1 MSATKVTVVDSRNL
15 ALKMDPLSFLDGE
28 ARRMK
33 DDSAS
38 IEDIGIHLEEMDK
51 YMDSLKSGVDNPAR
65 QICICGHSLSRHT
78 KAESSSYC
86 NVAKAWCD
94 CAEPLLVLEPE
105 DLRTFI
111 FSTNG
116 VGKKH
121 ALAKGLHALRKN
133 GKSARWL
140 IERLCFRC
148 GVEGRTVYPT
158 ALTRDKRIA
167 RGAGHTNA
175 LLCEACVNA
184 LGGYPTYY

>member
-1 MSATKVTVVDSRNL
+1 MTAVNSHNR
-15 ALKMDPLSFLDGE
+15 ALDMHLPCSLDGKANYMGDE
-28 ARRMK
+28 I
-33 DDSAS
+33 AS
-38 IEDIGIHLEEMDK
+38 LTDLGIQEDEMDA
-51 YMDSLKSGVDNPAR
+51 YMESLKTGVGNPAR

-78 KAESSSYC
+78 KSEVSGYC

-94 CAEPLLVLEPE
+94 CAEPMSVLEPE
-105 DLRTFI
+105 DLRTFV

-133 GKSARWL
+133 GKTARWL
-140 IERLCFRC
+140 IERVCFRC
-148 GVEGRTVYPT
+148 GAEGRTVFPA

-167 RGAGHTNA
+167 RGSGHTNA
-175 LLCEACVNA
+175 LLCEPCVNS

>member
-1 MSATKVTVVDSRNL
+1 MHLPYS
-15 ALKMDPLSFLDGE
+15 LDGKGNGMSDE
-28 ARRMK
+28 I
-33 DDSAS
+33 AS
-38 IEDIGIHLEEMDK
+38 LRDLGIQDEEMDA
-51 YMDSLKSGVDNPAR
+51 YMESLKTGVGNPAR

-78 KAESSSYC
+78 KSEVSGYC

-94 CAEPLLVLEPE
+94 CAEPMSVLEPE
-105 DLRTFI
+105 DLRTFV

-133 GKSARWL
+133 GKTARWL
-140 IERLCFRC
+140 IERVCFRC
-148 GVEGRTVYPT
+148 GAEGRTVFPA

-167 RGAGHTNA
+167 RGSGHSNA
-175 LLCEACVNA
+175 LLCEPCVNS

>member
-1 MSATKVTVVDSRNL
+1 
-15 ALKMDPLSFLDGE
+15 
-28 ARRMK
+28 MK

-51 YMDSLKSGVDNPAR
+51 YMDLLKSGVGNPAR

-78 KAESSSYC
+78 KSEPSSYC

-94 CAEPLLVLEPE
+94 CAEPLPVLEPE
-105 DLRTFI
+105 DLRTFV

-175 LLCEACVNA
+175 LLCESCVNA

>member
-15 ALKMDPLSFLDGE
+15 ATSMHPSFLDGE

-51 YMDSLKSGVDNPAR
+51 YMDLLKSGVGNPAR

-78 KAESSSYC
+78 KSEPSSYC

-94 CAEPLLVLEPE
+94 CAEPLPVLEPE
-105 DLRTFI
+105 DLRTFV

-175 LLCEACVNA
+175 LLCESCVNA